1 MISKEIYK
9 KNGQLLDLYLLYL
22 RHSACLTSNDIWY
35 TIIPVWEPAGWP
47 NIHLPVSASSSR
59 WKPQHVHLYDQ
70 NLRTRP
76 LIWPEIECPKRPELV
91 LALNFWRS
99 RYPWNL
105 EVCLNFA
112 VIIFSIYKKKNS
124 KLIRKPIQFKST
136 ADTRNV
142 LHSKRK
148 LNQPI
153 TSITSRIHAS
163 SPIWSG

>member
-22 RHSACLTSNDIWY
+22 RHSACLTLYDMWY
-35 TIIPVWEPAGWP
+35 TITPVWEPAGWP

-70 NLRTRP
+70 KLSV
-76 LIWPEIECPKRPELV
+76 LKDLSWF

-136 ADTRNV
+136 ADNRNV
-142 LHSKRK
+142 LHSNRK

>member
-22 RHSACLTSNDIWY
+22 RHSACLTLYDIWY
-35 TIIPVWEPAGWP
+35 SIIPVWEPAGWP

-70 NLRTRP
+70 KLSV
-76 LIWPEIECPKRPELV
+76 LKDLSWF

-136 ADTRNV
+136 ADNRNV
-142 LHSKRK
+142 LHSNRK
-148 LNQPI
+148 LNRPI